1 MSDVA
6 VYDSGNSPVF
16 ENARAIKVSANP
28 SSRIMNHPV
37 ESGAIISDFMV
48 ELPIELDVSIICDG
62 VDYVTTYQEIKA
74 AYLSKEAHI
83 VVTKAD
89 TYAKMVIQAIPHEET
104 PDMYDVLVVGI
115 KMREV
120 ILVDTQYQALT
131 ATNVADPNDQSTVN
145 SGETSSAPVNSTL
158 ADAAMNTAATN

>member
-1 MSDVA
+1 
-6 VYDSGNSPVF
+6 
-16 ENARAIKVSANP
+16 
-28 SSRIMNHPV
+28 MNHPV

-62 VDYVTTYQEIKA
+62 VDYVATYQEIKA

-83 VVTKAD
+83 VVAKAD
-89 TYAKMVIQAIPHEET
+89 TYSNMVIQAIPHEET

-131 ATNVADPNDQSTVN
+131 ATNVANPNDQSTVN
-145 SGETSSAPVNSTL
+145 SGEISSNPTTSTPAETAVSTAVTQP
-158 ADAAMNTAATN
+158 ADSGFGGHGASGGW